1 MKGSMIV
8 WKSGTGI
15 GISLLCCSDRLGRLH
30 NAALCGLGADSIRL
44 ISRSQQVISDRYNA
58 IRDAMDRFFR

>member
-15 GISLLCCSDRLGRLH
+15 GVSLSYFFDRLGRLH
-30 NAALCGLGADSIRL
+30 VAAVRGLEADSIRL

-58 IRDAMDRFFR
+58 PRDALDRFFR